1 MYIDMKRLKI
11 LVLAVIGLLCSVSV
25 SADGIQVD
33 GFYYNITS
41 WEDKTVEVTYRG
53 SSYFTYS
60 NEYSGAVTIPES
72 VTYNGSIYSVTSIG
86 EYAFRNCSDLTSVVI
101 PNSVT
106 YIGDYAFARCSGL
119 TSVVIPNSVTSIG
132 DYAFYDCDGFTSVVI
147 PNSVTSI
154 GNSAFEYCSGLTS
167 VEIPNSVTRI
177 GDGAFSCSGLTS
189 VDIPESVISIGR
201 AAFYGCY
208 SLTSVVIPEGVTSI
222 EEYTFSGC
230 QSLTSVVIPN
240 SVTRIGDWAFD
251 SCQALTSITIGSGV
265 TSIGFNAFRYCG
277 NLTYV
282 NIEDIAAW
290 CKIKYEYDSSI
301 LFDKYSSPFYY
312 AKEFYVKGQKVTN
325 LVIPDGVTR
334 IGDGAFAYCSGLTS
348 VTIPESVTEI
358 GELAFDGCTGLTS
371 VYIDGIAAW
380 CNIEFADVTSNPLCY
395 AKNLYLNGKLVT
407 DLVIPNG
414 VPCIHNYAFYNCDC
428 LTSVLIYNNATTSIG
443 DRAFMNCDGFTSV
456 VMGNKVTSIGAGAF
470 MDCSRLTS
478 VDMGKG
484 VTSIGAGAFMD
495 CSRLTS
501 VNIYDIAA
509 WCNIDFYDA
518 NSSNPSSGGN
528 LYLNGK
534 LVTELVIPHG
544 VSSIKKYAFDN
555 CKNLTS
561 VEIPN
566 SVTSIG
572 ESSFSSCY
580 GLTSVEI
587 PNSVTSIG
595 SDAFSYCSSLTSL
608 VIPNSVSSIGKY
620 AFYGCKN
627 ILDIYAKSH
636 NPVSANKN
644 IFSSA
649 TYTTATL
656 HIPFGCQSIYEA
668 TSPWNNFYIAETDF
682 TDINDVRT
690 DKKGGDVFYDLNG
703 RVVKNPTKG
712 VYIVNGK
719 KVLGAS
725 KK

>member
-33 GFYYNITS
+33 GIYYNITS

-53 SSYFTYS
+53 SSS

-132 DYAFYDCDGFTSVVI
+132 
-147 PNSVTSI
+147 
-154 GNSAFEYCSGLTS
+154 NSAFEYCSGLTS
-167 VEIPNSVTRI
+167 VEIPNSVTSI
-177 GDGAFSCSGLTS
+177 GAGAFSCSGLTS
-189 VDIPESVISIGR
+189 VDIPESVTSIGR

-265 TSIGFNAFRYCG
+265 TSIGLNAFRYCG

-456 VMGNKVTSIGAGAF
+456 VIGNK
-470 MDCSRLTS
+470 
-478 VDMGKG
+478 

-544 VSSIKKYAFDN
+544 VSCIKKYAFDN

-566 SVTSIG
+566 TVTSIG

-595 SDAFSYCSSLTSL
+595 SDAFRSCSSLTSV

-620 AFYGCKN
+620 AFYGCEN

-644 IFSSA
+644 IFSSQ
-649 TYTTATL
+649 TYETATL
-656 HIPFGCQSIYEA
+656 HVPFGCQSIYEA
-668 TSPWNNFYIAETDF
+668 TSPWNKFNNIIDKGS

-690 DKKGGDVFYDLNG
+690 DKKGTDVFYDLNG